1 MAVINKL
8 RNSKWVLVVI
18 LVSLLIFVL
27 TDFLTG
33 DKSLATS
40 TDSVGEID
48 GTSIKLPEFDAKYRE
63 LLQQFENNGQ
73 FATEEVKQQASTYAW
88 NQFIQTLVIDKEYE
102 KLGIDIT
109 PEESSKLLY
118 SDDAHPT
125 IKQYFSQDGVFSP
138 SNVVNFRNQVAKKDP
153 KMMEQFELIVKQI
166 ALDVKSRKYNSLI
179 TKSIYATSLDAE
191 DDYIAN
197 TAEAIGKSIT
207 ISFNSIDNK
216 EIEVTDAELKA
227 YLKKNKD
234 KFQQKASRDIEYVM
248 INITATKADTL
259 EAKYELESM
268 ISSFKTT
275 DNDSVFVSLNSSNP
289 FDVNYQSRGSYN
301 KLIEPTLFNSPVD
314 SVFGPIFFDGGYS
327 LFKVLDKKKDS
338 VMYYNAI
345 RFEIPVVGGT
355 KKDTLEAA
363 AKARKITAESKNAK
377 NAMEFL
383 QNKFNNQEIGA
394 VYDMGWF
401 REGTQPDEINKA
413 LKKMSG
419 LDYTTVN
426 SYFGFN
432 MISLNE
438 LPSNQLI
445 KLAQVRKNVEP
456 MSSTLDSLYNRI
468 SDFRN
473 QLQGKDGEFEAAIKK
488 YGFTKGI
495 ANNIKEDDN
504 LMTGIP
510 GTGDVVKWCYNDK
523 TKKGEYSDV
532 LVSDNFLIVAKMS
545 KIKEEGTSDLEDV
558 KDKVKEF
565 VINEKKADKIKAK
578 IEVALKGS
586 KNIDEVASK
595 LNIVAYPINQLNFV
609 SNSIAYTGNDFS
621 LVGYA
626 FGLKLKTLSR
636 PIVGQNGVHLLYI
649 EDIKKPQMPENLK
662 SRQETLYSSKKQQAV
677 SQSFEALK
685 KAANVQ
691 DNRRKYY

>member
-33 DKSLATS
+33 DKSIATS

-48 GTSIKLPEFDAKYRE
+48 GTSITLPEFDAKYRE
-63 LLQQFENNGQ
+63 MLQQFENNGQ
-73 FATEEVKQQASTYAW
+73 FASEEVKQQASMYAW
-88 NQFIQTLVIDKEYE
+88 NQFIQTLVIDKEYA

-109 PEESSKLLY
+109 PEESGKLLY

-125 IKQYFSQDGVFSP
+125 IKQYFSQEGVFSP
-138 SNVVNFRNQVAKKDP
+138 SNVINFRNQVAKKDP

-166 ALDVKSRKYNSLI
+166 ALDVKSKKYNSMLN
-179 TKSIYATSLDAE
+179 KSIYATSLDAE

-197 TAEAIGKSIT
+197 TAEAIGKSLT
-207 ISFNSIDNK
+207 ISFSSIDNK
-216 EIEVTDAELKA
+216 EIEVTDADLKS
-227 YLKKNKD
+227 YLNKNKD

-248 INITATKADTL
+248 VNITASKADTL

-268 ISSFKTT
+268 ISSFKSTE
-275 DNDSVFVSLNSSNP
+275 DDSLFVTLNSSNP
-289 FDVNYQSRGSYN
+289 FDVYFQSRGSYN
-301 KLIEPTLFNSPVD
+301 KEIEPILFNSPID
-314 SVFGPIFFDGGYS
+314 SVFGPIFFEGGYS
-327 LFKVLDKKKDS
+327 LFKVLDKKNDS
-338 VMYYNAI
+338 VLYYNAI
-345 RFEIPVVGGT
+345 RFEIPVIGGT
-355 KKDTLEAA
+355 KKDTLEAT
-363 AKARKITAESKNAK
+363 AKAKKITAESKNAK
-377 NAMEFL
+377 NALEFL
-383 QNKFNNQEIGA
+383 QNKFNNQEIGP

-401 REGTQPDEINKA
+401 REGTQPEEINKA

-426 SYFGFN
+426 SYYGLN

-438 LPSNQLI
+438 IPSRQLI
-445 KLAQVRKNVEP
+445 KLAQIRKTVEP

-473 QLQGKDGEFEAAIKK
+473 QLQGKDGEFDAAIKK

-495 ANNIKEDDN
+495 ANNIKEDDD

-510 GTGDVVKWCYNDK
+510 STGDVVKWCYNDK

-532 LVSDNFLIVAKMS
+532 IVSDNFLLVARMA
-545 KIKEEGTSDLEDV
+545 KIKKEGTSDLEDV
-558 KDKVKEF
+558 REKVREF
-565 VINEKKADKIKAK
+565 VINEKKAEKIKSK
-578 IEVALKGS
+578 LEEALKTS
-586 KNIDEVASK
+586 KNLDEVASK
-595 LNIVAYPINQLNFV
+595 MKVIAYPFQQLNFV
-609 SNSIAYTGNDFS
+609 SNSIPYTDNDFP

-636 PIVGQNGVHLLYI
+636 PIVGENGVHLLFI
-649 EDIKKPQMPENLK
+649 EELKKPQMPENLK
-662 SRQETLYSSKKQQAV
+662 SRQDILYASQKQQAV
-677 SQSFEALK
+677 SLSFEALK
-685 KAANVQ
+685 KAAKVQ
-691 DNRRKYY
+691 DNRKKYY